1 MKRLFAAAIAL
12 PLLMGAAQ
20 PPRDAA
26 AAEAAAPSAL
36 DLYAAGK
43 YDSAIAAGV
52 AQNSAQGFVI
62 AARATLAAEQMRDAP
77 CLDCLRQAEG
87 FARRAIAA
95 DPSVPEGHVYLAVTL
110 GYEARIVGVVQ
121 VRMKGYA
128 EEAKREL
135 DKALALDPGNAWALA
150 ALAGWNIEIV
160 HHGGTLMAK
169 LLYGASVDEGMSDFA
184 KAFSAQPDNLVL
196 RFQEALT
203 LSGFDLDGY
212 RGTIEDAL
220 RRAAD
225 GNPVTAYDRVVRG
238 RAASLLK
245 LLRAHNDGTLLV
257 QVRKYQGYP
266 D

>member
-1 MKRLFAAAIAL
+1 MKRLLAAALAL
-12 PLLMGAAQ
+12 PLLLGAGAPSQTGAATG
-20 PPRDAA
+20 AV
-26 AAEAAAPSAL
+26 PSAF

-43 YDSAIAAGV
+43 YDDAIAAGLS
-52 AQNSAQGFVI
+52 QNNAQGFVI
-62 AARATLAAEQMRDAP
+62 AARAALAGAQMRDAP
-77 CLDCLRQAEG
+77 CLDCLQRAEG

-95 DPSVPEGHVYLAVTL
+95 DASVPEGHIYLAVTL

-121 VRMKGYA
+121 ARMKGYA

-135 DKALALDPGNAWALA
+135 DKALALDPRNPWGLA

-184 KAFSAQPDNLVL
+184 KAFSAQPGNLVL

-220 RRAAD
+220 AQAAN
-225 GNPVTAYDRVVRG
+225 GTPVTAYDRAVRG
-238 RAASLLK
+238 RAVSLLK
-245 LLRAHNDGTLLV
+245 LLKAHDDGTFLV
-257 QVRKYQGYP
+257 LVRKYQGYP
-266 D
+266 E